1 MAINRQDYQYVKNT
15 LPTTI
20 SKVSDGSLQVGD
32 VVVNLIPPL
41 KDYQI
46 LNENKES
53 LRGWQYDS
61 HTVTTGR
68 LYIPF
73 EVKKGRS
80 YVVQVIDAF
89 GSTSTNAI
97 YKIASAVTN
106 PRVSSPHKIIKNADG
121 TISIIFVGSRPNL
134 LCEATI
140 YFDTVKDGKIIED
153 NRTLSGSTGNTSLGH
168 GYVSKP
174 TLTGLVLGLSLT
186 SGSVWTFN
194 DYIHFYA
201 HEDAVY
207 YLSVGGVSF
216 GYSLI
221 DSPTSTTELRG
232 LASPTQAKIFI
243 FESDNSYVVDRNGV
257 ITGISSSPLVTK
269 EEIRNTGLAISA
281 YTEKERSEIFKSA
294 PRMYINEDNELCFDV
309 ADPIVQSKWKFS
321 NTPNII
327 IFRDFLTS
335 TERNHNDKTQTT
347 RYGILYTIQ
356 NTVKPEGDP
365 YFKEGKINSI
375 KFLSSSWDSDLMTYS
390 VKLENGESHLSTT
403 PKQQATPTTGD
414 LAALGSNWKYSID
427 QGLGDDMRFKY
438 TSVAFAW
445 GYGGVVLS
453 PISDPLIIDRAITDF
468 SSTNIEF
475 VMEEAR
481 EDNLYY
487 KGKHILLTKK

>member
-15 LPTTI
+15 LPTAI

-46 LNENKES
+46 LSRNQES
-53 LRGWQYDS
+53 LRCWQYDS

-68 LYIPF
+68 LYVPF

-80 YVVQVIDAF
+80 YVVQVVDAF
-89 GSTSTNAI
+89 GSASTNTI
-97 YKIASAVTN
+97 YKINNATTN
-106 PRVSSPHKIIKNADG
+106 ARVDSPHKITKNADG
-121 TISIIFVGSRPNL
+121 RIEVILVGSKPNSYYGTYL
-134 LCEATI
+134 
-140 YFDTVKDGKIIED
+140 YYDTVENGKIVEKKQSV
-153 NRTLSGSTGNTSLGH
+153 TGTTGNIALGQ

-174 TLTGLVLGLSLT
+174 IATLVSLGWSA
-186 SGSVWTFN
+186 SSIWTFN
-194 DYIHFYA
+194 DHIHFYA

-207 YLSVGGVSF
+207 WLSVGGISF

-232 LASPTQAKIFI
+232 FASPTQAKIFV

-269 EEIRNTGLAISA
+269 AEIKNTGLEISA
-281 YTEKERSEIFKSA
+281 YTEKERSEIFKNA
-294 PRMYINEDNELCFDV
+294 PRIYINGSNELCFDV
-309 ADPIVQSKWKFS
+309 ADSIIQSKWKFS
-321 NTPNII
+321 NTPSII

-335 TERNHNDKTQTT
+335 TERDYNDKTQTT

-356 NTVKPEGDP
+356 NTVEPEGDP
-365 YFKEGKINSI
+365 YFKEGKINRV
-375 KFLSSSWDSDLMTYS
+375 KFLNSSWDSDLMTYS
-390 VKLENGESHLSTT
+390 VKIENEESNLSTT
-403 PKQQATPTTGD
+403 PKQQATPTIGD

-427 QGLGDDMRFKY
+427 QGLEDDMRFRY

-445 GYGGVVLS
+445 GYGGKALS
-453 PISDPLIIDRAITDF
+453 PISEPLIIDRAITDF
-468 SSTNIEF
+468 DSENIEF
-475 VMEEAR
+475 TIEEAR